1 MILADGKSSIV
12 ASLKWEYIRWKKEC
26 IKHLLWPV
34 CIMIVLTLGYL
45 IEKSVFIRVETAIF
59 KIPQEFYAFFGL
71 YPKAE
76 TDNFM
81 FFINVVYLYLNVY
94 ILWKSCKTMVDI
106 VRIDEVNNNIYSMCG
121 QWMTKKQFIMRKMMW
136 GLLSSAVVYIL
147 WYLSYLVMV
156 FIGSKKDL
164 VETVNVGQLIEKMF
178 LGILILLFLQS
189 IAFFASVYSYKNR
202 EAVVS
207 TWVSGCFWTGVIV
220 ANMYKIFDVLIWFFN
235 NLPQKKEIQVI
246 IDVGK
251 ELISPLEKASSFTEM
266 LRILSPFS
274 WFNSWSP
281 EGEGPFFLR
290 ISICIIFSVALFTI
304 SIKKYQKLSF

>member
-1 MILADGKSSIV
+1 M
-12 ASLKWEYIRWKKEC
+12 
-26 IKHLLWPV
+26 
-34 CIMIVLTLGYL
+34 
-45 IEKSVFIRVETAIF
+45 
-59 KIPQEFYAFFGL
+59 
-71 YPKAE
+71 
-76 TDNFM
+76 
-81 FFINVVYLYLNVY
+81 
-94 ILWKSCKTMVDI
+94 
-106 VRIDEVNNNIYSMCG
+106 
-121 QWMTKKQFIMRKMMW
+121 
-136 GLLSSAVVYIL
+136 
-147 WYLSYLVMV
+147 
-156 FIGSKKDL
+156 
-164 VETVNVGQLIEKMF
+164 
-178 LGILILLFLQS
+178 
-189 IAFFASVYSYKNR
+189 
-202 EAVVS
+202 VS

-251 ELISPLEKASSFTEM
+251 ELISPLEKASSFTEK